1 MIFKF
6 NLISKYREELMGY
19 AIFGVLVSHL
29 LMWLDIKIPGVNMVL
44 RLIYTQGFL
53 FLSGFGLYYSLS
65 KSSEIL
71 PFYKR
76 RVKRLYIPFALMAFI
91 PFLIRAL
98 QFEGSV
104 RCGFHNVVFGLSFLT
119 QVHLFFKQ
127 EDCIEVGCLLCSC
140 RCFF

>member
-76 RVKRLYIPFALMAFI
+76 RVKRLYIPFVL
-91 PFLIRAL
+91 
-98 QFEGSV
+98 S
-104 RCGFHNVVFGLSFLT
+104 CGHKLGNCFVTDGHIV
-119 QVHLFFKQ
+119 
-127 EDCIEVGCLLCSC
+127 EVKAKLCTH
-140 RCFF
+140 F